1 MSGITE
7 RYYNYGYKDGEK
19 RGLKTGIETGKE
31 IGKEIG
37 AKQSK
42 VENAKSLLLTG
53 EFSAERVAELVGLPL
68 KEVKAIESELKAA

>member
-7 RYYNYGYKDGEK
+7 RYYNYGFKDGEK
-19 RGLKTGIETGKE
+19 HGLKTGIE

-37 AKQSK
+37 AKQCE
-42 VENAKSLLLTG
+42 VEFARSLLSTG
-53 EFSAERVAELVGLPL
+53 KFSAERVAELIGLPL